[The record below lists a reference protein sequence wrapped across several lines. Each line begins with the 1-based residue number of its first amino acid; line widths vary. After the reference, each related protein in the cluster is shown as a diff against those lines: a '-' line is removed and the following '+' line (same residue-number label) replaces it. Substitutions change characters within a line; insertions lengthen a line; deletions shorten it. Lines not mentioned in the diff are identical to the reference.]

1 MKSSREQ
8 QKGAPK
14 AGNEERPRRP
24 AQIAHVV
31 IKSARYTDS
40 VDWYSRLF
48 QAEIAWSNPRI
59 TFLAYDE
66 EHHRIAIINGEG
78 SAAPKVGEVAGFD
91 HIAFAYEELSD
102 LLSVYVRLKN
112 EGIEPVRSI
121 NHGMTTSLYYLDPDG
136 NRVELQVDNFE
147 KAEAAAYMDTDE
159 FSANP
164 TGTEFDPD
172 DLVRRFDAGEPVAE
186 LLSPR
191 PRGAVS

>member
-147 KAEAAAYMDTDE
+147 KAEAAAYMDTD
-159 FSANP
+159 
-164 TGTEFDPD
+164 PD